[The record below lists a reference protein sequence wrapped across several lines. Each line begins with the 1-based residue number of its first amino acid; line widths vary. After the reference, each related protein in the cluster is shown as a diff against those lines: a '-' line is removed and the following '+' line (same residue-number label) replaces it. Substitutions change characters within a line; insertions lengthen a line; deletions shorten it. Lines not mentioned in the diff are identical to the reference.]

1 MFAHFFSAGYIGSHT
16 VLELLLQKVN
26 NEQQDTTPYKVVV
39 VDTLD
44 NSCEESLE
52 RVKKLASVSDKLHFR
67 NVDIRDSQGLA
78 KGTKLGVLMNTRSRK
93 VLEEETN
100 GIGSPN

>member
-1 MFAHFFSAGYIGSHT
+1 M
-16 VLELLLQKVN
+16 ELLLQKVN
-26 NEQQDTTPYKVVV
+26 NEQQETTPYKVVV

-52 RVKKLASVSDKLHFR
+52 RVKKLASISDKLHFR

-78 KGTKLGVLMNTRSRK
+78 QGTKVGVLMTKGYRK
-93 VLEEETN
+93 VLEEELTVLD
-100 GIGSPN
+100 SPN

>member
-1 MFAHFFSAGYIGSHT
+1 
-16 VLELLLQKVN
+16 LELLLQKVS
-26 NEQQDTTPYKVVV
+26 NEQHATAPYKVVV

-52 RVKKLASVSDKLHFR
+52 RVKKLTSASDQLHFR

-78 KGTKLGVLMNTRSRK
+78 KGTKLCSALKVEIFIKKDGRK
-93 VLEEETN
+93 PLSFLIELPY
-100 GIGSPN
+100 SFLFAMFH